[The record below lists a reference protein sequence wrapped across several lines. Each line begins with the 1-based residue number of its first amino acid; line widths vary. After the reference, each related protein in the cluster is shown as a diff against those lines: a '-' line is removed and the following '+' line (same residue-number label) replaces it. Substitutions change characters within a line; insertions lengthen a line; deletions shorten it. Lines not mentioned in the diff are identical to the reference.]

1 MLKIRRRWLK
11 RVDNNLYHYQ
21 EMAHHKITTL
31 GLHLEGVGERTGSNR
46 MIHIS
51 RSMVGQ
57 AELEAMARVVR
68 EDGYLGIGREVRAF
82 EEELQEYLGGRDRKV
97 VCLNSGT
104 AALHLAVQAV
114 TQPGDEVLVQSLT
127 FIASF
132 QAISATGAVPV
143 ACEVYP
149 ETVTLD
155 LKDAGQRITPR
166 TKAVMPVH
174 YASNPG
180 DLEAIYEFAQRHD
193 LRVIEDAAHA
203 FGCTYQGR
211 KIGSF
216 GDLVCFSFD
225 GLKNITCGEGGAVV
239 TSDPKVIQSVQDARL
254 LGVHRDTEKR
264 YQGARSWEFD
274 VQQQGYRYHLSNL
287 FAAVGRV
294 QLQRFE
300 GEFKPR
306 RIELAQKYRSALTG
320 APDLKFFQGDPGP
333 IVPHIF
339 PIRVVNGKRDGLR
352 QFLQD
357 RGIESGIHYKP
368 NHLLSFYGGAKG
380 LLPVTER
387 LYEELLTLPLHPGLR
402 DEDVDHTIAA
412 VMEFLSHA

>member
-1 MLKIRRRWLK
+1 
-11 RVDNNLYHYQ
+11 
-21 EMAHHKITTL
+21 
-31 GLHLEGVGERTGSNR
+31 

-51 RSMVGQ
+51 KAVVGP
-57 AELEAMARVVR
+57 AELEAMGRIMR

-82 EEELQEYLGGRDRKV
+82 EEELQAYLGGQDRQV
-97 VCLNSGT
+97 ICLNSGT

-114 TQPGDEVLVQSLT
+114 TNPGDEVLVQSLT
-127 FIASF
+127 FVASF
-132 QAISATGAVPV
+132 QAISAAGAVPV
-143 ACEVYP
+143 PCEVNP

-155 LKDAGQRITPR
+155 LQDAAQRITPR
-166 TKAVMPVH
+166 TRAVMPVH

-180 DLEAIYEFAQRHD
+180 DLNAIYQFAQKSG

-225 GLKNITCGEGGAVV
+225 GIKNITSGEGGAVV
-239 TSDPKVIQSVQDARL
+239 TSDPQVIQSVQDARL

-274 VQQQGYRYHLSNL
+274 VYRQGYRYHLSNL
-287 FAAVGRV
+287 FAAIGRV
-294 QLQRFE
+294 QLRRFE

-306 RIELAQKYRSALTG
+306 RIELAQRYRAAFAG
-320 APDLKFFQGDPGP
+320 REDLQLFQGDPGP

-339 PIRVVNGKRDGLR
+339 PIRVLNGKRDELR
-352 QFLQD
+352 QSLQE
-357 RGIESGIHYKP
+357 RGIECGIHYKP
-368 NHLLSFYGGAKG
+368 NHLLSFYGRGNG
-380 LLPVTER
+380 LLPVTEK
-387 LYEELLTLPLHPGLR
+387 LYEELLTLPLHPGLS
-402 DEDVDHTIAA
+402 DGDIDHIIMS
-412 VMEFLSHA
+412 VNEFFSYS

>member
-1 MLKIRRRWLK
+1 
-11 RVDNNLYHYQ
+11 
-21 EMAHHKITTL
+21 
-31 GLHLEGVGERTGSNR
+31 

-51 RSMVGQ
+51 KAVVGP
-57 AELEAMARVVR
+57 AELEAMGRVMR

-82 EEELQEYLGGRDRKV
+82 EEELQEYLGGQGRQV
-97 VCLNSGT
+97 ICLNSGT

-114 TQPGDEVLVQSLT
+114 TNPGDEVLVQSLT
-127 FIASF
+127 FVASF
-132 QAISATGAVPV
+132 QAISAAGAVPV
-143 ACEVYP
+143 ACEVNP

-155 LKDAGQRITPR
+155 LEDAARRITPR
-166 TKAVMPVH
+166 TRAVMPVH

-180 DLEAIYEFAQRHD
+180 DLEAIYQFAQGYG

-225 GLKNITCGEGGAVV
+225 GLKNITSGEGGAVV
-239 TSDPKVIQSVQDARL
+239 TSDAGVIQSVQDARL

-274 VQQQGYRYHLSNL
+274 VHQQGYRYHLSNL

-306 RIELAQKYRSALTG
+306 RIELAQKYRAAFAGREDIQL
-320 APDLKFFQGDPGP
+320 FQGEPGP

-339 PIRVVNGKRDGLR
+339 PMRVLYGKRDELR
-352 QFLQD
+352 QFLQE

-368 NHLLSFYGGAKG
+368 NHLLSFYGGEKG
-380 LLPVTER
+380 VLPVTEK
-387 LYEELLTLPLHPGLR
+387 LYEELLTLPLHPGLS
-402 DEDVDHTIAA
+402 DAEIDYSIAS
-412 VMEFLSHA
+412 VNEFFAPAS